1 MTEIYQNNTGN
12 RSDDYLD
19 MEYLT
24 TLRNIKPY
32 ITCIMNNHYIELIRV
47 WLEKLSDTNVQN
59 DKTLRNTYLVELGK
73 QIVSGVFVEPFIDPP
88 GDGMLPPFKSSW
100 RFSKDKVI
108 VRYLKGFLFL

>member
-1 MTEIYQNNTGN
+1 MYQSNNGN

-47 WLEKLSDTNVQN
+47 WLEKLSDIHVQC
-59 DKTLRNTYLVELGK
+59 DKALRNVYLVELGK
-73 QIVSGVFVEPFIDPP
+73 QIINGVFVEPFVDR
-88 GDGMLPPFKSSW
+88 SC
-100 RFSKDKVI
+100 
-108 VRYLKGFLFL
+108 FLAHQG

>member
-1 MTEIYQNNTGN
+1 MTEVYQNNN
-12 RSDDYLD
+12 SSRSDDYLD

-47 WLEKLSDTNVQN
+47 WLEKLSDINVQH
-59 DKTLRNTYLVELGK
+59 DKALRNVYLVELGK

-88 GDGMLPPFKSSW
+88 GEGPLLPFRHSW
-100 RFSKDKVI
+100 RFSKDKVSA
-108 VRYLKGFLFL
+108 LFF